1 MESWNLGVF
10 LLGKNKVAIQLKM
23 KEAVEMVLKICRN
36 DIVNIETSNYN
47 EVENV
52 NEEGFSM
59 KIKAA
64 VVPEVGAQ
72 FEIRD
77 NIDLHEVGPTDLQ
90 IHMVASGI
98 CHSDEAIR
106 KGDASLGYPVILGH
120 EGAGIVEKVGSEVK
134 NFEVGDHVILSF
146 YSDGTCDNCLKG
158 MPTKCRSYA
167 QYNLSGV
174 RADGEDHFQENGQHI
189 SDMFNQS
196 SFTTTTVVDQRNAV
210 KIDKSFDLRKVGP
223 LGCGYVT
230 GSGTVL
236 NTLKPKPGDT
246 IAVFGTGAVGLAAMM
261 AGRISGCI
269 KVIAVDIVP
278 ERLELAKELGATHT
292 INSKQEDAVA
302 KIKELTGGYG
312 VDWTVDTTGLP
323 AVIKNAISALAQ
335 GGTCAA
341 IAVTPHLIE
350 LSTWNDLCVD
360 DKKVVGVNMG
370 DSIPQ
375 IDIPRLLEFYKL
387 GWFDFD
393 KTEKFYDFEEINQ
406 ANADSVS
413 GKTIKPVLIIDKDY
427 RPEA

>member
-64 VVPEVGAQ
+64 VVPKVGAQ

-269 KVIAVDIVP
+269 KVIAIDIVP

-323 AVIKNAISALAQ
+323 AVIKNAVAALAQ

-427 RPEA
+427 QPKA

>member
-52 NEEGFSM
+52 NKEGFSM

-210 KIDKSFDLRKVGP
+210 KIDKSLDLRKVGP

-427 RPEA
+427 QPEA

>member
-1 MESWNLGVF
+1 
-10 LLGKNKVAIQLKM
+10 
-23 KEAVEMVLKICRN
+23 
-36 DIVNIETSNYN
+36 
-47 EVENV
+47 
-52 NEEGFSM
+52 M

-64 VVPEVGAQ
+64 VVKEVGAP
-72 FEIRD
+72 FEIKD
-77 NIDLHEVGPTDLQ
+77 DVELHDVGPTDLQ

-106 KGDASLGYPVILGH
+106 RGDASLGYPVILGH

-134 NFEVGDHVILSF
+134 NFKPGDHVILSF

-158 MPTKCRSYA
+158 
-167 QYNLSGV
+167 
-174 RADGEDHFQENGQHI
+174 DDHFTENGKHV

-210 KIDKSFDLRKVGP
+210 KVDSKLDLRKLGP

-230 GSGTVL
+230 GSGTVF

-278 ERLELAKELGATHT
+278 ERLELAKELGATHA
-292 INSKQEDAVA
+292 INSKEEDPVE

-312 VDWTVDTTGLP
+312 VDWTVDTTGLSS
-323 AVIKNAISALAQ
+323 VIMNSVAALAQ

-360 DKKVVGVNMG
+360 DKKIVGVNMG

-375 IDIPRLLEFYKL
+375 IDIPRLIEFYKL

-413 GKTIKPVLIIDKDY
+413 SKTIKPVLIIDKDY
-427 RPEA
+427 RP

>member
-23 KEAVEMVLKICRN
+23 KEAVEMVLKTCRN
-36 DIVNIETSNYN
+36 DIVNIETNNYN

-52 NEEGFSM
+52 NKEGFSM

-64 VVPEVGAQ
+64 VVSEVGAQ

-269 KVIAVDIVP
+269 KVIAIDIVP

-323 AVIKNAISALAQ
+323 AVIKNAIAALAQ

-427 RPEA
+427 QPEA

>member
-52 NEEGFSM
+52 NKEGFSM

-335 GGTCAA
+335 GGTWAA

-427 RPEA
+427 QPEA

>member
-36 DIVNIETSNYN
+36 DIVNIGTSDYN

-64 VVPEVGAQ
+64 VVPKVGAQ

-323 AVIKNAISALAQ
+323 AVIKNAIAALAQ

-427 RPEA
+427 QPKA

>member
-1 MESWNLGVF
+1 
-10 LLGKNKVAIQLKM
+10 M

-47 EVENV
+47 KVENV
-52 NEEGFSM
+52 NKEGFSM

-246 IAVFGTGAVGLAAMM
+246 IAVLGTGAVGLAAMM

-269 KVIAVDIVP
+269 KVIAIDIVP

-323 AVIKNAISALAQ
+323 AVIKNAIAALAQ

-427 RPEA
+427 QPEA